1 MTHPKECKLRL
12 ENLIKEYVG
21 EDINKRT
28 RKREV
33 VYLRTMA
40 YKIMTKEQ
48 CMPSHIAKVFKQ
60 NHATVLHHLKNFEYL
75 YENVQDFSNTYN
87 HLQRLY
93 FGVEEEPVKEEK
105 KIVKRE
111 MNPLYDIVDKIPVT
125 ERDNVRVRLEAMIAG
140 FNIRP
145 KGYQGKIYQ
154 SNLTTI
160 E

>member
-60 NHATVLHHLKNFEYL
+60 NHATVLHHLKDFEFL
-75 YENVQDFSNTYN
+75 YEFDKNFRMRYDSIERF
-87 HLQRLY
+87 Y
-93 FGVEEEPVKEEK
+93 FGFKDQDEGKGD
-105 KIVKRE
+105 
-111 MNPLYDIVDKIPVT
+111 NSLYDVVDRIPVT

-154 SNLTTI
+154 SNLTTM

>member
-1 MTHPKECKLRL
+1 MTHVKECKLRL
-12 ENLIKEYVG
+12 EKIIQEHIG
-21 EDINKRT
+21 EDINKKT

-33 VYLRTMA
+33 IHLRTMA
-40 YKIMTKEQ
+40 YKIMLKEQ
-48 CMPSHIAKVFKQ
+48 CLPSHIAQVFGMH
-60 NHATVLHHLKNFEYL
+60 HATVLHHLKDFEYL

-93 FGVEEEPVKEEK
+93 FDVEEEPVKKEK

-145 KGYQGKIYQ
+145 KGYNGKIYQ